1 MGNYHSQNENLNQH
15 KQSETSIGFS
25 NTNIEHYS
33 PSLPGDFKID
43 QNISNV
49 INNLPL
55 NNVEEQNGGGDSE
68 ESLGLGDIFQK
79 MEKTNNNDNI
89 SDTSPFISSEMYNF
103 LMKGGA
109 KKKTNK
115 TKKTSKKAKQ
125 VTETSETID
134 LTSDNKTSDNKTVNN
149 NLKSSEANYMSSS
162 AHTGS
167 ETSSSKSG
175 TGIQKMSSVNTSD
188 INLITE

>member
-1 MGNYHSQNENLNQH
+1 MGNYHSQNENLNQN
-15 KQSETSIGFS
+15 KQSESSIGFS

-43 QNISNV
+43 QNINNV

-55 NNVEEQNGGGDSE
+55 NQEQNGGGFDSE

-79 MEKTNNNDNI
+79 MEKTNNNENI

-109 KKKTNK
+109 KKTKKNSKK
-115 TKKTSKKAKQ
+115 TKKQ
-125 VTETSETID
+125 ITETSETVD
-134 LTSDNKTSDNKTVNN
+134 LTSDNKKYVNKTSDNK

-162 AHTGS
+162 AHTGT
-167 ETSSSKSG
+167 ETSSSKLE
-175 TGIQKMSSVNTSD
+175 IQKMSSVNTSD